1 MRGRPVARAGGRHVL
16 LAYCH
21 VPNGSTADMTDA
33 IEDQVERFAPGFR
46 DLILACVVHTTAALE
61 RHALRPARDW

>member
-1 MRGRPVARAGGRHVL
+1 M
-16 LAYCH
+16 AYCH